1 MVGVVAQAL
10 IWSKEKK
17 WSLWRAALYG
27 LIAGVILFVINDAA
41 NGWQEFSTWSQARP
55 SEVIS
60 FAIGR
65 FGFPPVLFVL
75 VAASSRPQADAW
87 SWFCT
92 NTREVPMTNAQAGL
106 LVPSLAFTATQ
117 CRTSRPDV
125 TAETPR
131 PWQPSRG
138 R

>member
-75 VAASSRPQADAW
+75 VAFIRNR
-87 SWFCT
+87 FVKT
-92 NTREVPMTNAQAGL
+92 
-106 LVPSLAFTATQ
+106 PS
-117 CRTSRPDV
+117 
-125 TAETPR
+125 
-131 PWQPSRG
+131 
-138 R
+138 